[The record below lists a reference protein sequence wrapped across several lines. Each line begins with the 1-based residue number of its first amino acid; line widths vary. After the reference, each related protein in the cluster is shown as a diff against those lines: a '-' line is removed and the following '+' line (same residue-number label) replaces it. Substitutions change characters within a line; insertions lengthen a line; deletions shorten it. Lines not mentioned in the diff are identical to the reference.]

1 MLNRLG
7 EPMSVTG
14 IRRSLLPDELI
25 SLLAKHNHSTADEIY
40 AMFSSCAQC
49 HQDAVYPLLVVE
61 GVSWVGNT
69 DLGSLKLAVYGLCER
84 CVAVPDVIQIINRKV
99 FEKLRTPK

>member
-1 MLNRLG
+1 
-7 EPMSVTG
+7 MSVTS
-14 IRRSLLPDELI
+14 IRTSLLPDELV
-25 SLLAKHNHSTADEIY
+25 LLLVEHNHSTVDEIY

-49 HQDAVYPLLVVE
+49 RQDAVYPVLVVE
-61 GVSWVGNT
+61 DVSWVANT

-99 FEKLRTPK
+99 FEKLRTRK